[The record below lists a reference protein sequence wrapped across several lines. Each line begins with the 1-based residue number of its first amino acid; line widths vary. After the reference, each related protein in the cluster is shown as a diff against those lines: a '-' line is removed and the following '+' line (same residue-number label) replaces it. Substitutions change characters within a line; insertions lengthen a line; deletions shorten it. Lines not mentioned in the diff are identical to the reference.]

1 MNPYRYRL
9 LGDLWRG
16 AKVVIWGVGIF
27 LAFAALIECVQA
39 FQILSTVHPLLGWL
53 FLVVLLGAVGWAVAY
68 YTVAMMRRPTVLL
81 PPPRRDLNTATGRD
95 VRRYARYL
103 VAVMS
108 RLAENP
114 WVAEEA
120 RTALRREAA
129 ALKGRIGGKS
139 ATMALVTVVGEA
151 IDNVIVPAVEPLD
164 QVAAQRVRSC
174 VRDTMLGVTV
184 SPWRSMD
191 LFVVLYRNGRMVL
204 EVSSIYNGRPG
215 LREQLRIFSDVL
227 KIAATV
233 QFLNIGSKLIENL
246 TSWIPVLGRFTD
258 DIAQGIGAGLFTS
271 VTGYATI
278 DRCRAFRGWDEA
290 EARSGMAAKLK
301 QFMVDLKGIV
311 SDSVLPAL
319 KGRIEAETPEERR
332 APNFM
337 ERARAGIGEAIDAT
351 SETLDACVRKPV
363 RVGYKGVASTGAVLW
378 RGTKRVGDGAGRAA
392 VWTGRQG
399 WRFSSKGVKL
409 AGKGAGHVG
418 RGAARVARKAKR
430 VVGHKRA
437 SESES
442 SETHAEE

>member
-1 MNPYRYRL
+1 
-9 LGDLWRG
+9 
-16 AKVVIWGVGIF
+16 
-27 LAFAALIECVQA
+27 
-39 FQILSTVHPLLGWL
+39 
-53 FLVVLLGAVGWAVAY
+53 
-68 YTVAMMRRPTVLL
+68 
-81 PPPRRDLNTATGRD
+81 
-95 VRRYARYL
+95 
-103 VAVMS
+103 
-108 RLAENP
+108 
-114 WVAEEA
+114 
-120 RTALRREAA
+120 
-129 ALKGRIGGKS
+129 
-139 ATMALVTVVGEA
+139 
-151 IDNVIVPAVEPLD
+151 
-164 QVAAQRVRSC
+164 
-174 VRDTMLGVTV
+174 
-184 SPWRSMD
+184 MD

-337 ERARAGIGEAIDAT
+337 ERARAGIGEAIDET

-409 AGKGAGHVG
+409 AGKGAGHLG
-418 RGAARVARKAKR
+418 RGAASVARKAKG

-437 SESES
+437 SASDS